1 MAAGSTS
8 APPAASRDAAR
19 KTTFSFDS
27 SGWMYVYHLGA
38 AQYLQQHVLPRLP
51 EDRCAFSGSSGG
63 ALVACSLCCGVDVEE
78 LTRFVI
84 ACQPECE
91 FNPWRMLPC
100 AQEAIDIFLPEG
112 SHIAACNRLRVL
124 VTRIELK
131 LGRSLIRPQAVS
143 AFASHEELGQTLRA
157 SCHIPLLGGMLPYQV
172 RAQDGTS
179 LGAFYDGLFW
189 PSIFYTWRIFDEY
202 DTLLKTSGFGWP
214 TAHVT
219 LPIPVPPHWLVLPP
233 SQRTLWR
240 LYAAG
245 YDEMAR
251 YFANRDLAKTRR
263 SPRNGS
269 RRKGSSPSSA
279 AAMLPPPS
287 ELPPAPRKRDRA
299 LLVLI
304 ILGWLHL
311 LLLTV
316 FAPLVPPYLALRNM
330 ARKPSPLETS
340 RQHGADASGDA
351 THGEQGAEPRRTTL
365 QHIGRALIV
374 VLTLVV
380 WPIALLVLAARI
392 FWARLDNAAPSLPFD
407 ELAYVSPPT
416 SPARTR
422 SQTPAAQTPKGARSP
437 YMPPTDGDAERHTD
451 IGVAPNR
458 TARAAKEH
466 AEPEGSAEVAAPLLP
481 TGFVRSRIAR
491 ASRDTSYF
499 GSME

>member
-1 MAAGSTS
+1 
-8 APPAASRDAAR
+8 
-19 KTTFSFDS
+19 
-27 SGWMYVYHLGA
+27 
-38 AQYLQQHVLPRLP
+38 
-51 EDRCAFSGSSGG
+51 
-63 ALVACSLCCGVDVEE
+63 
-78 LTRFVI
+78 
-84 ACQPECE
+84 
-91 FNPWRMLPC
+91 MLPC

-287 ELPPAPRKRDRA
+287 ELPPAPRKRDGRSLSSSSWA
-299 LLVLI
+299 
-304 ILGWLHL
+304 GSTCSCSPCSRPSCPH
-311 LLLTV
+311 
-316 FAPLVPPYLALRNM
+316 LALRNM
-330 ARKPSPLETS
+330 ARKPSSLEAS

-351 THGEQGAEPRRTTL
+351 AHGEQGAEPRRTTL

-407 ELAYVSPPT
+407 DLAYVSPPT
-416 SPARTR
+416 SPSRSR

-481 TGFVRSRIAR
+481 TGFVRSRIVR
-491 ASRDTSYF
+491 ASRDTSYL